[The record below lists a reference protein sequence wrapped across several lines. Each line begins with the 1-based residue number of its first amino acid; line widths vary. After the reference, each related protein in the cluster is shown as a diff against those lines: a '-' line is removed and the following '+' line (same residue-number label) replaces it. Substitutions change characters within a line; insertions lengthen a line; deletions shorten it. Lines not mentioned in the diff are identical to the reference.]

1 MWAVS
6 LLGPPLGLR
15 DPIRMAVAIS
25 IAVVGGSIDLFSA
38 VSFRRARTTVN
49 PMKPERTSVLVTS
62 GAYRFSRNPMYV
74 GLLLVLVAWA
84 LFLNSAWALMGPAIF
99 ALYINRFQI
108 APEEKALAATFGAAY
123 SAYKSSVR
131 RWL

>member
-1 MWAVS
+1 
-6 LLGPPLGLR
+6 
-15 DPIRMAVAIS
+15 
-25 IAVVGGSIDLFSA
+25 
-38 VSFRRARTTVN
+38 
-49 PMKPERTSVLVTS
+49 
-62 GAYRFSRNPMYV
+62 MYV